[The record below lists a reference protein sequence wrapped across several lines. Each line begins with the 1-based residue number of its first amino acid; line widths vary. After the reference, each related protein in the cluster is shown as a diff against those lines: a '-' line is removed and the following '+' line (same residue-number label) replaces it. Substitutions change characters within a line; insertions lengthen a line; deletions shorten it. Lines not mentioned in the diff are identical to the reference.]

1 MKRSCCATCIDCRFA
16 ALTSA
21 CGSPA
26 PTSCPTHA
34 PAPSSRTGRGA
45 GSTCA
50 CCCPIHHTDAKPI
63 RQASHKYFDEL
74 LASGVKI
81 YEYQGTMLHAK
92 LVVVDGRWSLVGSA
106 NMDVRSKELNAEN
119 VMGILDEDFARQL
132 EATFLEDL
140 RRARP
145 IERAAWRRQ
154 PRTKGWVENFRGLFA
169 EQY

>member
-1 MKRSCCATCIDCRFA
+1 M
-16 ALTSA
+16 
-21 CGSPA
+21 
-26 PTSCPTHA
+26 
-34 PAPSSRTGRGA
+34 
-45 GSTCA
+45 
-50 CCCPIHHTDAKPI
+50 
-63 RQASHKYFDEL
+63 
-74 LASGVKI
+74 KI

-106 NMDVRSKELNAEN
+106 NTDVRSKELNAEN

-154 PRTKGWVENFRGLFA
+154 PRTKGWVENFWGLFA